1 MLTSFVE
8 DARVTLAPVL
18 GRAGGILYSAAKTLR
33 PGQLYIMGL
42 NPGGNPEN
50 SQPHNIGKSLDQL
63 PQRTCNAY
71 IDEAWDSR
79 ARQLEKGQAPLQ
91 RRIAFLAQSFGC
103 ALEDVCATNLIFMQ
117 TRSARDLDFNRDA
130 ERCWPVHEMMLA
142 MVRPKL
148 ILAFGNSAISPYG
161 YLRKMHSS
169 ASETK
174 IPAGHGSWECKS
186 FTTQIAGAQASVVG
200 FPHLSR
206 YSPMNKPALMEWLN
220 AKVA

>member
-1 MLTSFVE
+1 MLTTFVE
-8 DARVTLAPVL
+8 NARATLAPVL
-18 GRAGGILYSAAKTLR
+18 DRSGGILYSAAKTLS
-33 PGQLYIMGL
+33 PGKLYIMGL
-42 NPGGNPEN
+42 NPGGDPEN
-50 SQPHNIGKSLDQL
+50 SESNIGKSLDQL
-63 PQRTCNAY
+63 PQRTSNAY
-71 IDEAWDSR
+71 IDEAWDNRS
-79 ARQLEKGQAPLQ
+79 RQLEKGQAPLQ
-91 RRIAFLAQSFGC
+91 RRIAFLAQSLGC

-117 TRSARDLDFNRDA
+117 TRSARELEFNRDA

-161 YLRKMHSS
+161 YLRQIHSS
-169 ASETK
+169 AAETK

-186 FTTQIAGAQASVVG
+186 FATQIAGVQVAVVG

-206 YSPMNKPALMEWLN
+206 YSPMYKAGLMEWLN

>member
-8 DARVTLAPVL
+8 NARVTLAPVL
-18 GRAGGILYSAAKTLR
+18 GRAGGILYSAAKTLS
-33 PGQLYIMGL
+33 PGKLYIMGL
-42 NPGGNPEN
+42 NPGGDPEN
-50 SQPHNIGKSLDQL
+50 SAHNIGKSLDQL
-63 PQRTCNAY
+63 PQRTSNAY
-71 IDEAWDSR
+71 IDETWDNRS
-79 ARQLEKGQAPLQ
+79 RQLEKGQAPLQ
-91 RRIAFLAQSFGC
+91 RRIAFLAQSLGC

-117 TRSARDLDFNRDA
+117 THSARDLDFSHDA

-161 YLRKMHSS
+161 YLRQIHSS

-186 FTTQIAGAQASVVG
+186 FTTQIAGDEATVVG

-206 YSPMNKPALMEWLN
+206 YSPMNKPVLMEWLN